1 MVAQGDVDLAVTFA
15 GTLVH
20 EFDLGRPLIAVGGL
34 HVGCYEL
41 FAREPIRSIRDL
53 KGRRVSIH
61 SLVSDVH
68 IYVSIM
74 AANIGLDPTTDI
86 EWVPNGSG
94 ALESYAAG
102 ETDAFLG
109 FPPEPQE
116 LRVRGHRRVILNTV
130 LDHPWSQ
137 YYCCLMFSNP
147 TWVSEH
153 PSATKRALRAM
164 YQAAEFCTAQP
175 KQAAQRLYDGGFVER
190 YDYALETI
198 QSIPYDRWHEYDA
211 EDTLRFF
218 ALRMHEAGLLNNN
231 PNTLLAEGTDWR
243 FVNELKREMK
253 A

>member
-1 MVAQGDVDLAVTFA
+1 MPFSQNRRDFLLTSSLAATAGVMSHRASFAAEPPPETTRIRLGKNLAICFAPLYVVEASLRAQGFTDVQYVESGLGVRTPEMVAQGDVDLAVTFA

-41 FAREPIRSIRDL
+41 FAREPIQSIRDL

-94 ALESYAAG
+94 ALESFAAG

-116 LRVRGHRRVILNTV
+116 LRARGHRRVILNTV

-137 YYCCLMFSNP
+137 Y
-147 TWVSEH
+147 
-153 PSATKRALRAM
+153 
-164 YQAAEFCTAQP
+164 
-175 KQAAQRLYDGGFVER
+175 
-190 YDYALETI
+190 
-198 QSIPYDRWHEYDA
+198 
-211 EDTLRFF
+211 
-218 ALRMHEAGLLNNN
+218 
-231 PNTLLAEGTDWR
+231 
-243 FVNELKREMK
+243 
-253 A
+253 